1 MLTTTEPAMP
11 PQPPCSHT
19 ETIRRLNDALRM
31 AGIRTRLF
39 ITAGVAALPP
49 EEVATIIA
57 AVAHFD
63 DFNADNDPHGEHD
76 CACLK
81 AAGQDVI
88 WKIDYYDNE
97 LTGHSHDPADP
108 LVTTRVLTIMLAEE
122 Y

>member
-1 MLTTTEPAMP
+1 MLATTEPASP

-19 ETIRRLNDALRM
+19 DAIRRLNDALRT

-49 EEVATIIA
+49 EDVATIMA
-57 AVAHFD
+57 AVARFN
-63 DFNADNDPHGEHD
+63 DFNPDNDPYGEHD

-88 WKIDYYDNE
+88 WKIDYYDND
-97 LTGHSHDPADP
+97 LTGHSADPAEP
-108 LVTTRVLTIMLAEE
+108 LVTTRVLTIMLAKE